1 MIRLL
6 LLLLAVSLALL
17 WRLPAGLLDQE
28 LARISHNEVRLAL
41 AQGSVWA
48 GSGDLVV
55 FDAVERR
62 WQPWLAVA
70 WHVDAGSLWRGVLGI
85 RLAIDGRPEA
95 SVDLSWREMRISGL
109 ALTSPAGLILAR
121 IPDALGRA
129 GWKGDMSLVVA
140 DWHCD
145 WSWHCG
151 GHSELTWM
159 GAASDL
165 FPGRQFGDYRLQA
178 DGRQSDVRLGWTTL
192 RGDIRIE
199 GSGRWQ
205 PQSLAEFSAT
215 VSGDPAF
222 LEHLPSVG
230 GRWVRPGETP
240 GTWLVDFRP

>member
-1 MIRLL
+1 
-6 LLLLAVSLALL
+6 
-17 WRLPAGLLDQE
+17 
-28 LARISHNEVRLAL
+28 
-41 AQGSVWA
+41 
-48 GSGDLVV
+48 
-55 FDAVERR
+55 
-62 WQPWLAVA
+62 
-70 WHVDAGSLWRGVLGI
+70 
-85 RLAIDGRPEA
+85 
-95 SVDLSWREMRISGL
+95 
-109 ALTSPAGLILAR
+109 
-121 IPDALGRA
+121 
-129 GWKGDMSLVVA
+129 
-140 DWHCD
+140 
-145 WSWHCG
+145 
-151 GHSELTWM
+151 M